1 MDGPKAAWSIG
12 CLKDMRAESNVW
24 LKNRKTNW
32 AHAFAIVDFY
42 GDKGEF
48 TVNVVQII
56 DGRTSIWGTLLD
68 GTSRKTYITKDHE
81 TSTRRNGRHD
91 KAIAKVRA

>member
-1 MDGPKAAWSIG
+1 
-12 CLKDMRAESNVW
+12 MRAESNAW

-32 AHAFAIVDFY
+32 GHAFAIVDFY
-42 GDKGEF
+42 GDNGEF

-68 GTSRKTYITKDHE
+68 GTNHKTYITKDHE
-81 TSTRRNGRHD
+81 LSTRRNIGND
-91 KAIAKVRA
+91 KATAKVRA